1 VKLCFASANV
11 VLQEWLTGTL
21 VHASERGFFVEVRR
35 PGPEQGR
42 ADPRWNFFLR
52 SDVMLYIRNYIYIYL
67 FYLFIY
73 CLIYL

>member
-52 SDVMLYIRNYIYIYL
+52 SDVMLYIRNYIYIFIY
-67 FYLFIY
+67 FIYLFIV
-73 CLIYL
+73 